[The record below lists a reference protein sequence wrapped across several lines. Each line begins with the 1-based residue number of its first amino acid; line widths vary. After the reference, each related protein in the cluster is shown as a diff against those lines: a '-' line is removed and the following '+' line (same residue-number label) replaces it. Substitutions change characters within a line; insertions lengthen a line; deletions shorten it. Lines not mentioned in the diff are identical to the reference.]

1 MKLNRDAVFK
11 YSFPIL
17 LSFLPII
24 VVFFEEK
31 PVPFVIATLV
41 LFFIMEKNKSKN
53 FTEHKA
59 LLKPYLVVVCV
70 YCLYA
75 ILSLNINSSVKVL
88 ERQISM
94 LLIPLIVFSFNFHH
108 FHFRLFF
115 KTFIYTM
122 LACSVF
128 SFMVLIDFAINNADW
143 ISTMNEMQQNSTY
156 LQFKFPHLIGV
167 HPTYWSYL
175 LIIANIF
182 LLCASFL
189 KLEMKQYGVI
199 LLLLLF
205 NFNLFFLSARTPIVI
220 NVLIHIG
227 WLTLYVRKNNVKK
240 SIKWSLCAS
249 LILIFYL
256 LISLPFV
263 RAKFTGI
270 GDDERVFLWPR
281 AIEQIKQNYFL
292 LGESLGQGRLVLK
305 NFIIQNGDPRINYN
319 GLDLHNQYLIHYLDM
334 GLLGIVSL
342 MFLLLYPLFITNFKW
357 RLKSFPLCA
366 ISLLF
371 VIACFTE
378 SVFYVLK
385 GIIIFV
391 VFSSVLLK
399 YYKTN

>member
-31 PVPFVIATLV
+31 PVPFVIAALV
-41 LFFIMEKNKSKN
+41 LFFIMEKNKSRN
-53 FTEHKA
+53 FTEHKT
-59 LLKPYLVVVCV
+59 LLRPYLFVTVV
-70 YCLYA
+70 YCLYT
-75 ILSLNINSSVKVL
+75 ILSLKINSSVKIL
-88 ERQISM
+88 ERQTSM
-94 LLIPLIVFSFNFHH
+94 ILIPLIIFSYNFHD
-108 FHFRLFF
+108 FQYRLFF

-122 LACSVF
+122 LAFGVF
-128 SFMVLIDFAINNADW
+128 SFLVLIVFAINNADW
-143 ISTMNEMQQNSTY
+143 INTMNEMQQNSTY

-175 LIIANIF
+175 LIIGNIF
-182 LLCASFL
+182 LLCASSL
-189 KLEMKQYGVI
+189 KLEIKQYWI
-199 LLLLLF
+199 LIFLLFF

-227 WLTLYVRKNNVKK
+227 WLTLYMRKNNVKK
-240 SIKWSLCAS
+240 TIKLILCTSFS
-249 LILIFYL
+249 LILFF
-256 LISLPFV
+256 LISLPYV
-263 RAKFTGI
+263 RAKFSVI
-270 GDDERVFLWPR
+270 GNDERMFLWPK

-292 LGESLGQGRLVLK
+292 LGEGLGEGSLVLK
-305 NFIIQNGDPRINYN
+305 KFITHKGDSRINYN
-319 GLDLHNQYLIHYLDM
+319 GLDLHNQYLTHYLDM

-342 MFLLLYPLFITNFKW
+342 GYLFLFPLLISNFKL
-357 RLKSFPLCA
+357 RSSSFPIYA
-366 ISLLF
+366 ISFLF
-371 VIACFTE
+371 VVASFTE
-378 SVFYVLK
+378 SVFYVIK